1 MHIYLLV
8 SENTIHPPEI
18 RGAPERKCRSKDGS
32 FRWSTV
38 PVEDLGPS
46 AGGAAWEVQGHANFL
61 GNFLG
66 IFLGYDGNTD
76 RFFFF
81 GWGIFDWEKFWG
93 RGYTSSLEVR
103 GYTTAILRQLID
115 LGVKRLVKYHSARF
129 NTQHLS
135 FVESHNPLTWI
146 TSHKKELGFFVYF
159 SSFLFDPRYPRSSQ
173 QPFCSWPWSGWI
185 MDLTMVTKAKGY
197 WSLPDCLLYSK
208 GGCEHIP
215 ILLVISALLK
225 QEDTGWL
232 FTKGDCW
239 LLLDCYQSLFYSPNP
254 IGLAPKPP
262 RNPTMDLE

>member
-1 MHIYLLV
+1 MPLQGWFVPMVH
-8 SENTIHPPEI
+8 SSSW
-18 RGAPERKCRSKDGS
+18 GSWAFCR
-32 FRWSTV
+32 RCC
-38 PVEDLGPS
+38 LRS
-46 AGGAAWEVQGHANFL
+46 ARPREFYGEFL
-61 GNFLG
+61 GNFPG
-66 IFLGYDGNTD
+66 IWWEH
-76 RFFFF
+76 RQIFFF